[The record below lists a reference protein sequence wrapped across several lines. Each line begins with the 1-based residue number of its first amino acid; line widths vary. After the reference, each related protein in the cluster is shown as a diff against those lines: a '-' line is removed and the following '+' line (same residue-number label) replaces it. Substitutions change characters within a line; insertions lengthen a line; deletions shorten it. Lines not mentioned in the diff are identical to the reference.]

1 MPIPAGTEFGDCE
14 ILAPL
19 GAGAMGEVYRARD
32 NSLGRE
38 VALKLLPEQ
47 LASDPDRLR
56 RFEQE
61 ARAAAALNHP
71 NIVAVYRF
79 GTRNGNTP
87 YLVTELL
94 QGQTL
99 RERLK
104 QGTIPVRKTVDYAVQ
119 IARGLAAAHDQ
130 GIVHRDLKPENI
142 FLTRDGL
149 VKILD
154 FGLAK
159 LRAPAP
165 SEMHST
171 IAIAGSTEPG
181 MVLGTVGYMS
191 PEQVRGLVADHRSD
205 IFSLGTI
212 LYEMLSGSRAFQ
224 GATSADTMSAILREE
239 PAELSSSVRNLS
251 PALAR
256 IVHRCLEKDPAERFQ
271 SVRDLAFN
279 LELLTRDDEGSGS
292 AIALQAKKLSRRRF
306 PVWVIAAVLAAGGVG
321 FLAARWLRPPAR
333 TSGPVVL
340 RRLTDFVGLEE
351 FPALSP
357 DGKSVAFTADLGG
370 MRQVWVRL
378 LAGGMP
384 LQITHDDNDHQ
395 SPRWSPDSASLFY
408 YTPSHEPNGLGT
420 IWEISALGGTAR
432 PIATSIG
439 GGDISHDGKHIAYLR
454 TQEGQIELAIADRDG
469 ANAKTLTGLPPG
481 GYSSLRWSPDGRMV
495 GFQHG
500 QVFNYD
506 VYYVPVTG
514 GPPKAVTQDSN
525 PLGGFAWLPDSSGV
539 VYSTSRGETMLY
551 LPTMNLWSVSLAGKD
566 LRQLTFG
573 ETSYISPDLDRS
585 GNLVASRSRTQFD
598 IWKYPVDGKPQDNTR
613 RGLQITHQTGAVQAP
628 SVGPHD
634 RELVY
639 LSDSGGHGN
648 LWIVNLE
655 SGATRQITFE
665 QDPRLALGLPVW
677 SPNGANIAYVTRS
690 RTSWNVDQ
698 WMINPDG
705 TNARKISEIGGW
717 AAWSPDSRWLYFA
730 EPARD
735 GSYRILK
742 RAPDSNEN
750 IVVRN
755 EGQRPAVGPDGTL
768 YFAREL
774 ANVNGS
780 ADIEMLRANPET
792 APAQA
797 MVRIA
802 GSRLPPLSMAMQPVL
817 SPDGKW
823 LALLL
828 TDGGSTNIWALPTAG
843 GEMHRITDFGN
854 ESTLIA
860 RRVSWSSD
868 GHSIYA
874 ALGKSEADI
883 VLLSKLVP

>member
-32 NSLGRE
+32 NNLGRE

-104 QGTIPVRKTVDYAVQ
+104 QGAIPVRKTVDYAAQ

-159 LRAPAP
+159 LNAPEAG
-165 SEMHST
+165 EMHST
-171 IAIAGSTEPG
+171 IATEPG

-212 LYEMLSGSRAFQ
+212 LYETLSGNRAFQ

-256 IVHRCLEKDPAERFQ
+256 IVHRCLEKDPAERYQ
-271 SVRDLAFN
+271 SARDLAFN
-279 LELLTRDDEGSGS
+279 LELLTREGEGSGS
-292 AIALQAKKLSRRRF
+292 AVALPAKKFSRRQF
-306 PVWVIAAVLAAGGVG
+306 PVWVIAAVIAAGGLG
-321 FLAARWLRPPAR
+321 FLAARWLRPPTRA
-333 TSGPVVL
+333 SAPVVL
-340 RRLTDFVGLEE
+340 RRLTDFVGMEE

-357 DGKSVAFTADLGG
+357 DGKSVAFTADVGG
-370 MRQVWVRL
+370 TRHIWVRL

-408 YTPSHEPNGLGT
+408 YTPSREANGLGT
-420 IWEISALGGTAR
+420 IWKISALGGTAR
-432 PIATSIG
+432 PIATSLG
-439 GGDISHDGKHIAYLR
+439 GCDISHDGEHIAYLR

-469 ANAKTLTGLPPG
+469 ANPKTLTSLPPG
-481 GYSSLRWSPDGRMV
+481 GYSSLRWSPNDRMV

-514 GPPKAVTQDSN
+514 GPPRAMTQDSN

-539 VYSTSRGETMLY
+539 VYSSSRGETVLY
-551 LPTMNLWSVSLAGKD
+551 LPTMNLWSVSIAGKD

-573 ETSYISPDLDRS
+573 ETSYIAPDVDLI
-585 GNLVASRSRTQFD
+585 GNLVATRVRTKFD

-613 RGLQITHQTGAVQAP
+613 RGVQITHQTGAVQTP

-648 LWIVNLE
+648 LWIINLE
-655 SGATRQITFE
+655 NGATRQITFE
-665 QDPRLALGLPVW
+665 QDPRIALGVPVW
-677 SPNGANIAYVTRS
+677 SPDGAHIGYVTRS

-698 WMINPDG
+698 WIIKPDG
-705 TNARKISEIGGW
+705 TNARKVSEIGGW
-717 AAWSPDSRWLYFA
+717 AAWSPDSRWLYIS
-730 EPARD
+730 EPIRD
-735 GSYRILK
+735 GSNRILK
-742 RAPDSNEN
+742 ISPDSNEKV
-750 IVVRN
+750 VVRN
-755 EGQRPAVGPDGTL
+755 EGQRPAIGPDGTL

-780 ADIEMLRANPET
+780 SDIEMLRANPET
-792 APAQA
+792 APAQT
-797 MVRIA
+797 MLHIP
-802 GSRLPPLSMAMQPVL
+802 GSRVPPWLMTQPVL

-843 GEMHRITDFGN
+843 GELRKITDFGN

-874 ALGKSEADI
+874 AVGRGEADI

>member
-19 GAGAMGEVYRARD
+19 GAGAMGEVYKARD

-104 QGTIPVRKTVDYAVQ
+104 QGTIPVRKTVDYAAQ

-159 LRAPAP
+159 LKAPEAG
-165 SEMHST
+165 EMHST
-171 IAIAGSTEPG
+171 IATEPG
-181 MVLGTVGYMS
+181 VVLGTVGYMS

-212 LYEMLSGSRAFQ
+212 LYEMLSGNRAFQ

-271 SVRDLAFN
+271 SARDLAFN

-292 AIALQAKKLSRRRF
+292 AVALPAKKFSRPQFR
-306 PVWVIAAVLAAGGVG
+306 VWVIAAVIAAGGLG
-321 FLAARWLRPPAR
+321 FLAARWLRAPTRPSA
-333 TSGPVVL
+333 PVVL
-340 RRLTDFVGLEE
+340 RRLTDFVGMEE

-357 DGKSVAFTADLGG
+357 DGKSVAFTADVGG
-370 MRQVWVRL
+370 TRHVWVRL

-408 YTPSHEPNGLGT
+408 YTPSREPDGLGT

-432 PIATSIG
+432 PITTSLG
-439 GGDISHDGKHIAYLR
+439 AGDISHDGKHIAYFR
-454 TQEGQIELAIADRDG
+454 TQRGQIELAIADRDG
-469 ANAKTLTGLPPG
+469 ANSRTLSRLAAG
-481 GYSSLRWSPDGRMV
+481 GSFSNLRWSPDDRLV
-495 GFQHG
+495 GFLQG
-500 QVFNYD
+500 QVFSYD
-506 VYYVPVTG
+506 IYYVPITG
-514 GPPKAVTQDSN
+514 GDPKAITHEEN
-525 PLGGFAWLPDSSGV
+525 PLAGFAWLPGSSGI
-539 VYSTSRGETMLY
+539 VYSSSRGETMLY
-551 LPTMNLWSVSLAGKD
+551 LPTMNLWSVRLGNKN

-573 ETSYISPDLDRS
+573 ETSYVGPDLDGN
-585 GNLVASRSRTQFD
+585 GNLVSGRSLHRLRNAQPNQLERG
-598 IWKYPVDGKPQDNTR
+598 PVGHQTR
-613 RGLQITHQTGAVQAP
+613 RDQCSQGFRCWRLGGLV
-628 SVGPHD
+628 
-634 RELVY
+634 
-639 LSDSGGHGN
+639 
-648 LWIVNLE
+648 
-655 SGATRQITFE
+655 TRQ
-665 QDPRLALGLPVW
+665 
-677 SPNGANIAYVTRS
+677 
-690 RTSWNVDQ
+690 
-698 WMINPDG
+698 
-705 TNARKISEIGGW
+705 
-717 AAWSPDSRWLYFA
+717 
-730 EPARD
+730 
-735 GSYRILK
+735 
-742 RAPDSNEN
+742 
-750 IVVRN
+750 
-755 EGQRPAVGPDGTL
+755 
-768 YFAREL
+768 
-774 ANVNGS
+774 
-780 ADIEMLRANPET
+780 
-792 APAQA
+792 
-797 MVRIA
+797 
-802 GSRLPPLSMAMQPVL
+802 PL
-817 SPDGKW
+817 
-823 LALLL
+823 
-828 TDGGSTNIWALPTAG
+828 
-843 GEMHRITDFGN
+843 
-854 ESTLIA
+854 
-860 RRVSWSSD
+860 
-868 GHSIYA
+868 
-874 ALGKSEADI
+874 
-883 VLLSKLVP
+883 

>member
-1 MPIPAGTEFGDCE
+1 MPILAGTQFGDCE

-79 GTRNGNTP
+79 GTQNGNTP

-104 QGTIPVRKTVDYAVQ
+104 QGPIPVRKTVDYAVQ
-119 IARGLAAAHDQ
+119 IARGLAAAHDR

-159 LRAPAP
+159 LKAPEG
-165 SEMHST
+165 SEMQST
-171 IAIAGSTEPG
+171 IASPGSTEPG

-191 PEQVRGLVADHRSD
+191 PEQVRGLLADHRSD

-212 LYEMLSGSRAFQ
+212 LYEMLSGNRAFQ

-239 PAELSSSVRNLS
+239 PAELSNAVRNLP

-271 SVRDLAFN
+271 SARDLAFN

-292 AIALQAKKLSRRRF
+292 AVALPAKKFSRRRF
-306 PVWVIAAVLAAGGVG
+306 PVLVVATVLAAAGLG
-321 FLAARWLRPPAR
+321 FLAARWLRPPPRA
-333 TSGPVVL
+333 SAPVVL
-340 RRLTDFVGLEE
+340 RRLTDFVGVEE
-351 FPALSP
+351 FPTLSP
-357 DGKSVAFTADLGG
+357 DGKSVAFTADVGG
-370 MRQVWVRL
+370 MRHVWVRL

-395 SPRWSPDSASLFY
+395 SPRWSPDSASLIY
-408 YTPSHEPNGLGT
+408 YSPSREPNGLGT
-420 IWEISALGGTAR
+420 IWEVSALGGTAR
-432 PIATSIG
+432 PIATSLG
-439 GGDISHDGKHIAYLR
+439 GGDISHDGTHIAYFR
-454 TQEGQIELAIADRDG
+454 AQQGQIELAVADRDG
-469 ANAKTLTGLPPG
+469 TNSKTLARLPLG
-481 GYSSLRWSPDGRMV
+481 GYSSLRWSPDDRML

-500 QVFNYD
+500 QVFSYD
-506 VYYVPVTG
+506 IYYVPVAG
-514 GPPKAVTQDSN
+514 GAPISVTQDSS

-539 VYSTSRGETMLY
+539 IYSSSRGETVLY
-551 LPTMNLWSVSLAGKD
+551 LPTMNLWSVRIGGKD

-573 ETSYISPDLDRS
+573 ETSYVSPDLDSS

-613 RGLQITHQTGAVQAP
+613 RGVQITHQTGVVQTP

-648 LWIVNLE
+648 LWIATLE

-665 QDPRLALGLPVW
+665 QDPRLALGVPVW
-677 SPNGANIAYVTRS
+677 SPDGAYIAYVTRS
-690 RTSWNVDQ
+690 RTTWNVDQ
-698 WMINPDG
+698 WLIKSDG
-705 TNARKISEIGGW
+705 TNAHKVSDVGGW
-717 AAWSPDSRWLYFA
+717 ATWSPDGRWLYFA
-730 EPARD
+730 EPGRD

-742 RAPDSNEN
+742 RAPDSDQNV
-750 IVVRN
+750 VVRN
-755 EGQRPAVGPDGTL
+755 DGQRPAVGLDGSL
-768 YFAREL
+768 YFAHEL

-780 ADIEMLRANPET
+780 SDIEILRANPENG
-792 APAQA
+792 PAQRMA
-797 MVRIA
+797 HIP
-802 GSRLPPLSMAMQPVL
+802 GSRVPPWLMMQPVL

-823 LALLL
+823 LALPL
-828 TDGGSTNIWALPTAG
+828 TDGGSTNIWALPTVG
-843 GEMHRITDFGN
+843 GEMHRITDFGH
-854 ESTLIA
+854 EATLIA

-874 ALGKSEADI
+874 AVGKGEADV

>member
-119 IARGLAAAHDQ
+119 IARGLAAAHAQ

-159 LRAPAP
+159 LRAPEP

-271 SVRDLAFN
+271 SARDLAFN

-357 DGKSVAFTADLGG
+357 DGKSVAFTADIGSR
-370 MRQVWVRL
+370 RQVWVRL

-408 YTPSHEPNGLGT
+408 YT
-420 IWEISALGGTAR
+420 
-432 PIATSIG
+432 
-439 GGDISHDGKHIAYLR
+439 
-454 TQEGQIELAIADRDG
+454 
-469 ANAKTLTGLPPG
+469 
-481 GYSSLRWSPDGRMV
+481 
-495 GFQHG
+495 
-500 QVFNYD
+500 
-506 VYYVPVTG
+506 PVTG

-573 ETSYISPDLDRS
+573 ETSYISPDLDGS

-648 LWIVNLE
+648 LCIVNLE

-780 ADIEMLRANPET
+780 ADIEMLRSNPET

-874 ALGKSEADI
+874 AVGKSEADI